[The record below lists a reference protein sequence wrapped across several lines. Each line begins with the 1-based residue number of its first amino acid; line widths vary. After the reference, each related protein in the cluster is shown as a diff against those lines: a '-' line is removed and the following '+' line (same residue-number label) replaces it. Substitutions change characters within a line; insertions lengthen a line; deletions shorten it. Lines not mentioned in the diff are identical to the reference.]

1 VVFFTFSGMSRRFA
15 HGATRRPPHGRPGN
29 GYGRST
35 KPGPCAW
42 GAPAG
47 VGPLSAPELDD
58 VITMLVVSLDLV
70 DEERRDVGA
79 GA

>member
-1 VVFFTFSGMSRRFA
+1 MVFFTVPGMSRRFA
-15 HGATRRPPHGRPGN
+15 HGASRQPPHHRPGN

-35 KPGPCAW
+35 RPGPCAW

-47 VGPLSAPELDD
+47 VGPLSATELDD

-70 DEERRDVGA
+70 AEERRDSPTR
-79 GA
+79 